1 MSTKTVKNPPA
12 SVKDIILKEYG
23 EKYLDDA
30 DYVSFFWGR
39 ISKDDID
46 KLFNVVD
53 KALGKSANKLTNTDF
68 KKIKVGDD
76 AEVDNEP
83 IAEEPDEDVEVD
95 FDAEEPSEDSN
106 ADEDTNIEDKDAD
119 NEEDE
124 ESLNEDDVFD
134 APEKPIAHFFL
145 KITLK

>member
-1 MSTKTVKNPPA
+1 MSTKTVKDPPA

-68 KKIKVGDD
+68 KKITVGDD
-76 AEVDNEP
+76 AEADDEQPVEEHSEDNNVDNN
-83 IAEEPDEDVEVD
+83 AEDTEVEVED
-95 FDAEEPSEDSN
+95 TDEQPNEDAEDENDSFDEP
-106 ADEDTNIEDKDAD
+106 
-119 NEEDE
+119 
-124 ESLNEDDVFD
+124 
-134 APEKPIAHFFL
+134 
-145 KITLK
+145 